1 MASKEKIKKKRKQ
14 TSAAP
19 KIAPGDAE
27 SSHTILVKEIQEH
40 VPAEKNGETEE
51 NQKDTGQEKT
61 RSPTPNPLPDD
72 AGTSQEDNWKKK
84 DIIASPAYHGGKKK
98 RSTSPFTQNKVEPLA
113 VTDNPGSLVSLK
125 STSSSVKEAWT
136 DNEEEKKASAD
147 KKLGWTVSV
156 KKGSASQGSLVSI
169 RSQADAISVRS
180 AGPEQNAYIPYLYA
194 RRCIMQI
201 SGDMK
206 TMKEKHIRIVHDMEA
221 HYRSLEG
228 ESQDQFMEFVT
239 KYREKFGSKL
249 DIFRQLMLQH
259 QLETQQKEK
268 ALNQQVE
275 SLTERNTLLLEE
287 KNAALAQSKDDAEK
301 MDAHM
306 AALKAEMSTATV
318 AQEADKLKELQIEN
332 EALKEDL
339 QRLKSAS
346 RVPPSETPGVENEN
360 VPLLAAALVPA
371 GRRAADEDTN
381 KNWSEQVLKLQEEVT
396 QLKKDNG
403 QLNAT
408 NQILQ
413 SRVQESAGLAE
424 KFTTLENQYKA
435 MSLVVLASPGNK
447 DLAQEKIEKTKEDE
461 AMMQE
466 EQKRLTKEIETWEK
480 KFVKQNGREPADED
494 KPDSVKEMYVQKEE
508 AELMLTSLEQ
518 QKDTLVQLQSGF
530 VPPPPENVAAAK
542 ISEPEV
548 QVVEVTVP
556 DPEVVMALEA
566 SQEEVTQLRAELAEL
581 SVVGAAA
588 VAAQDDEGREAAEA
602 ALLQERAAHDNTKV
616 ELENMQRQL
625 EEVNL
630 SISVERAELDSKLD
644 KLKGMLEAKIET
656 KDKKIESLQKRND
669 ELEEERLKSV
679 PVDTAK
685 EIKNLQNKVAMLEAE
700 IASASIVQAGSAS
713 QVAELERKVKLG
725 EEAVEASK
733 AQQAQLEARLKTARK
748 ERDDAVKDL
757 TKLLSAKA
765 PAKPS
770 RQKSQVGMAVA
781 AGAAAGRGDI
791 AALKRENQELNAK
804 IKQLERESLS
814 GAAIIAG
821 AGGGDRNVQKRH
833 EKILKELEKRY
844 DMERAKS
851 TKYSENLKL
860 KEEEA
865 TALQKDLNKKEA
877 ELARLTAEMNSLGL
891 AAKEGVTA
899 LGKVKTLEAENKK
912 LMDENKVLTENYNSE
927 RVLRKKYY
935 NMVEDMK
942 GKIRVYCRARPL
954 SNSEKERGNHSVL
967 KSTDEYTLAVNAS
980 RGLKEFQYDQVFM
993 EDSTQEQIFE
1003 DTNNLIQ
1010 SAFDGYNVCIFAYG
1024 QTGSGKTFTMIGD
1037 SSKKFPGIAPRAFQ
1051 RIFELAE
1058 ENQGK
1063 FKTSISVYMLELYN
1077 DKLIDLFAK
1086 PGTSDDERMEIKK
1099 DKKGLVYVQGS
1110 IIKPA
1115 ATAKELGGLFDEG
1128 SNNRHVASTK
1138 MNAESSRSHLI
1149 LSVIIESENLT
1160 TGNIM
1165 KGKLSLVD
1173 LAGSERVGKTGATAE
1188 QLKEAMSI
1196 NKSLSALGDVIAA
1209 LSSEQSFIPYRNH
1222 KLTMLMQDSLG
1233 GNAKTLMFVNVSPAD
1248 YNVDETVIS
1257 LTYASR
1263 VKLITNDASKNAD
1276 NKEIHRLKALIS
1288 KLKKGETVDDD
1299 EV

>member
-1 MASKEKIKKKRKQ
+1 MATKEKIKKKRKQ

-19 KIAPGDAE
+19 KIVPEDEGDVK
-27 SSHTILVKEIQEH
+27 TILVQENPDQVH
-40 VPAEKNGETEE
+40 SAKNGEVEE
-51 NQKDTGQEKT
+51 NKKDTGQEKT
-61 RSPTPNPLPDD
+61 RSPTPNPPLDK
-72 AGTSQEDNWKKK
+72 AGTSQEDALSKK
-84 DIIASPAYHGGKKK
+84 DIMASPAYNGGKRR
-98 RSTSPFTQNKVEPLA
+98 RSTSPFTQTKVEPLPA
-113 VTDNPGSLVSLK
+113 TANPGSLVSLK
-125 STSSSVKEAWT
+125 SSSSSVKEAWT
-136 DNEEEKKASAD
+136 DNEED
-147 KKLGWTVSV
+147 KKMHGDGKVGSNTAL
-156 KKGSASQGSLVSI
+156 KKKNGSKGSLVSI
-169 RSQADAISVRS
+169 TSQADAISVRS

-268 ALNQQVE
+268 TLAQQVE
-275 SLTERNTLLLEE
+275 SLASRNTLLLEE
-287 KNAALAQSKDDAEK
+287 KNAALAQSKEDMEK
-301 MDAHM
+301 MDAQM
-306 AALKAEMSTATV
+306 TALKAEMASATAS
-318 AQEADKLKELQIEN
+318 QGSDELNKLQVEN
-332 EALKEDL
+332 ASLREDL
-339 QRLKSAS
+339 ERLKSS
-346 RVPPSETPGVENEN
+346 STPSSAVIVEKEH
-360 VPLLAAALVPA
+360 VPLVAAAAIPVGALDQDDNA
-371 GRRAADEDTN
+371 N
-381 KNWSEQVLKLQEEVT
+381 KNWSERVLKLQEEVT
-396 QLKKDNG
+396 QLKRDNG
-403 QLNAT
+403 QLTAT
-408 NQILQ
+408 NQIMQ
-413 SRVQESAGLAE
+413 SKLQESSGLSERFAA
-424 KFTTLENQYKA
+424 LENQYKA
-435 MSLVVLASPGNK
+435 MSLVVLASPDNK
-447 DLAQEKIEKTKEDE
+447 DVAQEKIEKTKEDE

-466 EQKRLTKEIETWEK
+466 EQKRLSKEIEAWEK
-480 KFVKQNGREPADED
+480 KFVKQNGR
-494 KPDSVKEMYVQKEE
+494 KPSEEEKTDSVKELYVQKEE

-518 QKDTLVQLQSGF
+518 QKDTLIKLQSGV
-530 VPPPPENVAAAK
+530 VPPPPESVSAAK
-542 ISEPEV
+542 VSEPEV

-556 DPEVVMALEA
+556 DPEVVIALEA
-566 SQEEVTQLRAELAEL
+566 SQEEVIQLRAELAEL
-581 SVVGAAA
+581 SAAGVAGATS
-588 VAAQDDEGREAAEA
+588 AQDQEDKEAAEA

-625 EEVNL
+625 QEVNL
-630 SISVERAELDSKLD
+630 SISAERAELDSKLD
-644 KLKGMLEAKIET
+644 KLKSLLEAKIASKE
-656 KDKKIESLQKRND
+656 KKIESLQQRNN
-669 ELEEERLKSV
+669 ELEEERLKGV

-685 EIKNLQNKVAMLEAE
+685 EIKNLQNKVAILEAE
-700 IASASIVQAGSAS
+700 ISSASEAQAGNAS
-713 QVAELERKVKLG
+713 QVAEMERKINLG
-725 EEAVEASK
+725 KEALETSK

-765 PAKPS
+765 PARPT
-770 RQKSQVGMAVA
+770 RQKSQVGMAGGSA
-781 AGAAAGRGDI
+781 TGRGDI
-791 AALKRENQELNAK
+791 AALKRENQELNAR
-804 IKQLERESLS
+804 IKQMEREGLS
-814 GAAIIAG
+814 GAAIIGA

-851 TKYSENLKL
+851 AKYSENLKI

-877 ELARLTAEMNSLGL
+877 EVARLTAEMNSLGL

-912 LMDENKVLTENYNSE
+912 LLDETKVLTENYNSE

-967 KSTDEYTLAVNAS
+967 KSTDEYTLAVNAT

-1037 SSKKFPGIAPRAFQ
+1037 SGKKFPGIAPRAFQ

-1058 ENQGK
+1058 ENEGK
-1063 FKTSISVYMLELYN
+1063 FKTTISVYMLELYN

-1115 ATAKELGGLFDEG
+1115 STAKELGGLFDEG
-1128 SNNRHVASTK
+1128 SSNRHVASTK
-1138 MNAESSRSHLI
+1138 MNSESSRSHLI

-1276 NKEIHRLKALIS
+1276 NKEIHRLKAIIS
-1288 KLKKGETVDDD
+1288 KLKKGEAVDDD

>member
-19 KIAPGDAE
+19 KIVPEDAE
-27 SSHTILVKEIQEH
+27 DVKTILVKENQDQTYKG
-40 VPAEKNGETEE
+40 KNGEVEE

-61 RSPTPNPLPDD
+61 RSPTPNPPPSEV
-72 AGTSQEDNWKKK
+72 GTSREETLSRKE
-84 DIIASPAYHGGKKK
+84 IISSPAYHGGKRR
-98 RSTSPFTQNKVEPLA
+98 RSTSPFSQNKVEPLP
-113 VTDNPGSLVSLK
+113 VTDNPGSLVSVK
-125 STSSSVKEAWT
+125 SSSSSVKEAWT
-136 DNEEEKKASAD
+136 DNEED
-147 KKLGWTVSV
+147 KKIHGDVKFGSNIVV
-156 KKGSASQGSLVSI
+156 KKGNSTKGSLVSI
-169 RSQADAISVRS
+169 TSQADAISVRS

-249 DIFRQLMLQH
+249 DLFRQLMLQH
-259 QLETQQKEK
+259 QLGTQQKEK
-268 ALNQQVE
+268 TLNQQVE
-275 SLTERNTLLLEE
+275 SLTTRNTLLLEE
-287 KNAALAQSKDDAEK
+287 KNAALAQSKEDMEK
-301 MDAHM
+301 MDATM
-306 AALKAEMSTATV
+306 TALKAEMASAASSQATD
-318 AQEADKLKELQIEN
+318 ELNKLQIEN
-332 EALKEDL
+332 ASLKENIE
-339 QRLKSAS
+339 RLKSSSSA
-346 RVPPSETPGVENEN
+346 PSSAVNVEKEHMPI
-360 VPLLAAALVPA
+360 VAAAAIPVGSG
-371 GRRAADEDTN
+371 GRDDDTN

-396 QLKKDNG
+396 QLKRDNG
-403 QLNAT
+403 QLAAT
-408 NQILQ
+408 NQTLQ
-413 SRVQESAGLAE
+413 SNLQESAGLAE
-424 KFTTLENQYKA
+424 RFAALENQYKA
-435 MSLVVLASPGNK
+435 MSLVVLATPGNK
-447 DLAQEKIEKTKEDE
+447 DVTQEKLEKTNEDE

-466 EQKRLTKEIETWEK
+466 EQKRLSKEIEAWEN
-480 KFVKQNGREPADED
+480 KFVKQNGREPTEDE
-494 KPDSVKEMYVQKEE
+494 KSDSVKELHVQKEE

-518 QKDTLVQLQSGF
+518 QKDTLLKLQSGV
-530 VPPPPENVAAAK
+530 VPPPPENVSAAK
-542 ISEPEV
+542 FSEPEV
-548 QVVEVTVP
+548 QVVEVKVP
-556 DPEVVMALEA
+556 DPDVVIALEA
-566 SQEEVTQLRAELAEL
+566 SQEEVTQLRAELTEL
-581 SVVGAAA
+581 SAVGVAA
-588 VAAQDDEGREAAEA
+588 VSAQDAEDKEAAEA

-630 SISVERAELDSKLD
+630 SISAERADLDSKLD
-644 KLKGMLEAKIET
+644 KLKGMLEAKIASKE
-656 KDKKIESLQKRND
+656 KKIESLQQRND
-669 ELEEERLKSV
+669 ELEDERLKGV

-700 IASASIVQAGSAS
+700 ISSANVAQAGSAS
-713 QVAELERKVKLG
+713 QVAEMERKIKLG
-725 EEAVEASK
+725 EEALEASK
-733 AQQAQLEARLKTARK
+733 AQQAQLESRLKTARK

-765 PAKPS
+765 PARPT
-770 RQKSQVGMAVA
+770 RQKSQVGVA
-781 AGAAAGRGDI
+781 AGAASCRGDI
-791 AALKRENQELNAK
+791 AALKRENQELNAR
-804 IKQLERESLS
+804 IKQLEREGLS
-814 GAAIIAG
+814 GAAIIGA

-851 TKYSENLKL
+851 AKFSENLKL

-865 TALQKDLNKKEA
+865 TTLQKDLNKKEA
-877 ELARLTAEMNSLGL
+877 EVARLTAEMNSLGL

-912 LMDENKVLTENYNSE
+912 LLDENKVLTENYNNE

-1037 SSKKFPGIAPRAFQ
+1037 SGKKFPGIAPRAFQ

-1058 ENQGK
+1058 ENEGK

-1115 ATAKELGGLFDEG
+1115 SSAKELGGLFDDG

-1138 MNAESSRSHLI
+1138 MNSESSRSHLI

-1288 KLKKGETVDDD
+1288 KLKKGEAVDED
-1299 EV
+1299 EI